1 MGFIVAKDMLQTSFA
16 LLLALWLSV
25 SNLDYAETRKVHT
38 MSISMPTSR
47 SATSPTSSR
56 LSLICDSTS
65 STCWLRFTTIS
76 GQLSTSSSSVQP
88 APPPPPYAY
97 GYQPQENGSTSCSP
111 FKFISVIVLLRSI
124 AILF

>member
-76 GQLSTSSSSVQP
+76 GQLSTSSSSVLLAP
-88 APPPPPYAY
+88 PHPPPPPNPMLMDIYLKRTV
-97 GYQPQENGSTSCSP
+97 PRL
-111 FKFISVIVLLRSI
+111 VRLLNS
-124 AILF
+124 FQS

>member
-1 MGFIVAKDMLQTSFA
+1 MLQTSFA

-76 GQLSTSSSSVQP
+76 GQLSTSSSSVLP
-88 APPPPPYAY
+88 APPPPPMLMDINLKRTV
-97 GYQPQENGSTSCSP
+97 PRH
-111 FKFISVIVLLRSI
+111 VRLLNS
-124 AILF
+124 FQS